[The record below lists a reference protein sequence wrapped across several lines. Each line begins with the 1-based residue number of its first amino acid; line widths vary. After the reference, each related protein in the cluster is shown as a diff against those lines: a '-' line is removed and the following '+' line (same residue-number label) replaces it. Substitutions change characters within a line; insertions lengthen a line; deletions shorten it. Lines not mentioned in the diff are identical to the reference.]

1 MSLKAIWRLL
11 KETFEEWSKDKAS
24 RLAAALAYYTVFSLA
39 PLLILI
45 IAIAGLV
52 LGDEAARGEIS
63 RQMQGLVGADGAN
76 FIESTVNNASQPGAG
91 AGIIA
96 SIISIVVLLFG
107 ATGVFTEL
115 QDSLNTVW
123 EVAPRPD
130 LGFWQ
135 FIRNRVLSFGMVLGI
150 AFLLLVSLVV
160 SAVLSGLNT
169 YMNGLLPGVDSLWQI
184 VNFVISLGV
193 VTLLFAMMFKF
204 LPDVKIGWSDVWV
217 GGFITALLFT
227 LGKFLIGL
235 YLGNSSFT
243 SSYGAAGSLVVVLA
257 WVYYSA
263 QILFFGAEFTQV
275 YARRYGSQIVPNQYA
290 VPVTKESRAQEG
302 IPHSTGADDQGH
314 PDQPQNQTRRG
325 DRRMSR
331 HSNNRRFPPKY

>member
-1 MSLKAIWRLL
+1 MNLKAIWRLL
-11 KETFEEWSKDKAS
+11 KETFEEWNKDKAS
-24 RLAAALAYYTVFSLA
+24 RLAASLAYYTVFSLA
-39 PLLILI
+39 PLLILV
-45 IAIAGLV
+45 IAIAGIV
-52 LGDEAARGEIS
+52 LGDDAARGEIS

-76 FIESTVNNASQPGAG
+76 FIESAINNANQPGSD
-91 AGIIA
+91 AGIVA

-123 EVAPRPD
+123 EVAPKPN

-169 YMNGLLPGVDSLWQI
+169 YMSSLLPGVDSLWQL
-184 VNFVISLGV
+184 VNLGV
-193 VTLLFAMMFKF
+193 SLAIITLLFGMMFKV
-204 LPDVKIGWSDVWV
+204 LPDAKIHWSDVWV
-217 GGFITALLFT
+217 GALLTALLFT

-235 YLGNSSFT
+235 YLGNSSFS

-275 YARRYGSQIVPNQYA
+275 YARRYGSQIVPNKYA
-290 VPVTKESRAQEG
+290 VSVTKDARAQQD
-302 IPHSTGADDQGH
+302 IPHQTGADD
-314 PDQPQNQTRRG
+314 PDSSDPRQNKTRRG
-325 DRRMSR
+325 DRRMSKR
-331 HSNNRRFPPKY
+331 AGHHRFPPN